1 MNFVINIFKILYYKS
16 MIPLLK
22 VHEYYRVENVVTN
35 ERLEGV
41 VNNERLEKRIVNNNR
56 LEKLEDINY
65 SLRRNRYGF
74 PLSNEKAQ

>member
-22 VHEYYRVENVVTN
+22 VHEYYRIEGVVTN
-35 ERLEGV
+35 DRLEGV
-41 VNNERLEKRIVNNNR
+41 VNND
-56 LEKLEDINY
+56 KLENIIEKHY
-65 SLRRNRYGF
+65 SLRRNRYGY

>member
-1 MNFVINIFKILYYKS
+1 

-56 LEKLEDINY
+56 LERIEKLEDINY

>member
-22 VHEYYRVENVVTN
+22 IHEYYSLHYRHEN
-35 ERLEGV
+35 V

-56 LEKLEDINY
+56 LERIENIIEKHY
-65 SLRRNRYGF
+65 SLRRNRYGY
-74 PLSNEKAQ
+74 PRSNEKV